1 MAWNVVHWQV
11 VHVGLDELERLVL
24 DHANGLIVELGAEL
38 ENLLTRQT
46 LTFGGGFESRVGD
59 LLDVVQVAN
68 GVTHAQAEVPEPLV
82 VESDSPILAQ
92 ELNDV
97 RNNASFVARSQRIE
111 VVLVEADERP
121 QRLQN
126 HLLRTHVSD

>member
-1 MAWNVVHWQV
+1 M
-11 VHVGLDELERLVL
+11 
-24 DHANGLIVELGAEL
+24 
-38 ENLLTRQT
+38 
-46 LTFGGGFESRVGD
+46 GD